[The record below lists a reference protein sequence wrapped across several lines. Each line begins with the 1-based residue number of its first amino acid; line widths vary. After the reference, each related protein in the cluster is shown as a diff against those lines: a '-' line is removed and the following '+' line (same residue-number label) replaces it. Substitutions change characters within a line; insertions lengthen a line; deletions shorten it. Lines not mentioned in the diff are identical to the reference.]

1 MSLAGAVDSLT
12 WLRLYWAWLRD
23 GNCKW
28 QLADETL
35 LRLPPAF
42 AAIPPTD
49 DSTDSQPPLSL
60 QNVLSKLPE
69 KTQSIITTDCK
80 SLFGLISRHAPPSC
94 GEFRTQLQ
102 AKLIKEHLRNGIQI
116 RWVPSQAQLADAL
129 TKIMDAAVLR
139 ECLARGRY
147 SLHDENQIL
156 RARSD
161 SRARM
166 QWLRNL
172 SQDSTTGDSLIGKA
186 KTS

>member
-1 MSLAGAVDSLT
+1 MPHPVVVNSELN
-12 WLRLYWAWLRD
+12 Y
-23 GNCKW
+23 K
-28 QLADETL
+28 
-35 LRLPPAF
+35 
-42 AAIPPTD
+42 
-49 DSTDSQPPLSL
+49 
-60 QNVLSKLPE
+60 
-69 KTQSIITTDCK
+69 
-80 SLFGLISRHAPPSC
+80 
-94 GEFRTQLQ
+94 

-139 ECLARGRY
+139 VCLARGRY

-172 SQDSTTGDSLIGKA
+172 SQDSTTGDS
-186 KTS
+186 